1 MSKVGFS
8 ELKQKRIR
16 KSFDNGIDIYNPNN
30 KEKEEIINIIFKYID
45 FESKEVNI
53 LGDDIIINILPI
65 CSNIYLD
72 IEDKELIK
80 DIIDNPSQ
88 ELEESVKIIGEI
100 VQELTDKII
109 ENIKYLSTFTTEELI
124 NVLGIKNTISD
135 EEISQLEKLETKA
148 KKAGLR

>member
-16 KSFDNGIDIYNPNN
+16 KSFNNGIEIYNPNN

-45 FESKEVNI
+45 FESKEINI
-53 LGDDIIINILPI
+53 SGDDIIINILPV

-80 DIIDNPSQ
+80 EIINIPSE

-124 NVLGIKNTISD
+124 NVLEIKNTISD
-135 EEISQLEKLETKA
+135 EEIKQLEKLEAKA